1 MGSITVARSSSFT
14 NGHKFSVEEEVVYDL
29 LSNQMDEDLI
39 LQNLSKMP
47 VNELKEFTNKEDH
60 KGRTLLVNA
69 IRGNYERVIK
79 LLLVNHFGL

>member
-1 MGSITVARSSSFT
+1 MSGKVF
-14 NGHKFSVEEEVVYDL
+14 VDEEEIVNDL
-29 LSNQMDEDLI
+29 LSRRGDENVI
-39 LQNLSKMP
+39 LRHLSQMP
-47 VNELKEFTNKEDH
+47 VKELVEFTEKEDH